1 MIFVSLFGG
10 NNMPRA
16 LAGKAGGLL
25 LLFGQPYIIESNTR
39 RVDKSRCDSLQPDVA
54 YSPKYRSP
62 PIKR

>member
-1 MIFVSLFGG
+1 
-10 NNMPRA
+10 MPRA